1 MAFLNLIKN
10 FLLTKKTKN
19 MKISNLKS
27 VLILIASVVLFSCNR
42 STPSPTSNNS
52 DFHVDITFDGILR
65 KCPQFGGAA
74 SDEGTLLGS
83 CIFHGDNLSI
93 GCGSNNVYNT
103 AASNGFNFSF
113 NVNNVT
119 HAGIYSFREEN
130 TTLDFPNAT
139 ALIQRFSTGSSATA
153 TTISDNSKNLLKT
166 TNSGGFCVTT
176 NGIVGV
182 QEIDI
187 TRYSSENGGIIEGT
201 FYATVYEKPSG
212 CFSYIPKIVTAT
224 FKLKRIN
231 L

>member
-1 MAFLNLIKN
+1 
-10 FLLTKKTKN
+10 
-19 MKISNLKS
+19 MKLSILKS
-27 VLILIASVVLFSCNR
+27 IFILTISVILFSCNR

-52 DFHVDITFDGILR
+52 DFHVDITFDGLLR

-74 SDEGTLLGS
+74 SDEGTLIGT
-83 CIFHGDNLSI
+83 CVFEGDNLSI
-93 GCGSNNVYNT
+93 GCGSNNLYNS

-119 HAGIYSFREEN
+119 HTGIYSFREEN
-130 TTLDFPNAT
+130 TDLDFPNAT
-139 ALIQRFSTGSSATA
+139 ALIQRFTTGSSATA
-153 TTISDNSKNLLKT
+153 TTISDNSKNLQKT

-176 NGIVGV
+176 NGTVGV

-201 FYATVYEKPSG
+201 FYATVYHEPSG
-212 CFSYIPKIVTAT
+212 CFSYIPKIVTGV
-224 FKLKRIN
+224 FKVKRIN

>member
-1 MAFLNLIKN
+1 M
-10 FLLTKKTKN
+10 KTS
-19 MKISNLKS
+19 ILKS
-27 VLILIASVVLFSCNR
+27 IFILTISVILFSCNR

-52 DFHVDITFDGILR
+52 DFHVDITFDGLLR

-74 SDEGTLLGS
+74 SDEGTLIGT
-83 CIFHGDNLSI
+83 CVFEGDNLSI
-93 GCGSNNVYNT
+93 GCGSNNLYNS

-119 HAGIYSFREEN
+119 HTGIYSFREEN
-130 TTLDFPNAT
+130 TDLDFPNAT
-139 ALIQRFSTGSSATA
+139 ALIQRFTTGSSATA
-153 TTISDNSKNLLKT
+153 TTISDNSKNLQKT

-176 NGIVGV
+176 NGTVGV

-201 FYATVYEKPSG
+201 FYATVYHEPSG
-212 CFSYIPKIVTAT
+212 CFSYIPKIVTGV
-224 FKLKRIN
+224 FKVKRIN